1 LRVTWYPTDNHVSII
16 TWESAMATAKRKS
29 WNSGQCPIR
38 DVLDRVGDRWSMLV
52 LYTLAENGTLRFSAL
67 KVRIEDISQ
76 RMLAQT
82 LRRLEQD
89 GLLSRTVY
97 PTNPPRVDYALTPL
111 GKSLLEPMR
120 ELVKWAKQN
129 HRRVTDARKSYVPP
143 TRQQAL

>member
-1 LRVTWYPTDNHVSII
+1 
-16 TWESAMATAKRKS
+16 MAALKRKS
-29 WNSGQCPIR
+29 SESDDCLIR

-52 LYTLAENGTLRFSAL
+52 LCTLARNGTLRFSAL
-67 KVRIEDISQ
+67 KASIEDISQ

-111 GKSLLEPMR
+111 GKSLLEPVW
-120 ELVKWAKQN
+120 ELIRWAKQN
-129 HRRVTDARKSYVPP
+129 HRRVMDARKNYIPP
-143 TRQQAL
+143 VRQQAL

>member
-1 LRVTWYPTDNHVSII
+1 V
-16 TWESAMATAKRKS
+16 ATVKRKS
-29 WNSGQCPIR
+29 CNVNDCPIR
-38 DVLDRVGDRWSMLV
+38 DVLDRVGDRWSMLI

-67 KVRIEDISQ
+67 KAAIDDISQ

-97 PTNPPRVDYALTPL
+97 PTNPPRVDYALTQL

-129 HRRVTDARKSYVPP
+129 HRRVLDARKSYVPP
-143 TRQQAL
+143 PRQQAL